1 MKICYNIRMR
11 SLKHEVSVILI
22 HLSHQT
28 VQSTYLNMYHYLY
41 VYFFRVTYN
50 ESCLGL
56 YTKNALSSK
65 NTAAEELTLETS
77 LASE

>member
-1 MKICYNIRMR
+1 
-11 SLKHEVSVILI
+11 
-22 HLSHQT
+22 
-28 VQSTYLNMYHYLY
+28 MYHYLY

-65 NTAAEELTLETS
+65 NIAAEELTLETS
-77 LASE
+77 LASEWYIAELATISDNYFHYT